1 MSLCADLWWPPTV
14 GKAASTSFPGAL
26 PCHPTCQGVRSKG
39 WAVAPAGKSLR
50 AQLPGS
56 HTPLLL
62 LSCLCPT
69 RGSCAATLHTV
80 GAKVSAFSTRFFIN
94 IFSFFLSTV
103 SLATS
108 ISQYALRWICLTT
121 HVYIFLNHFFSL
133 NCGADGVFGTYPAI
147 NPHLTNEETEI

>member
-1 MSLCADLWWPPTV
+1 MQTFGGLPLWARLPLPPSQEPCLV
-14 GKAASTSFPGAL
+14 IPPARELRAKAGRWHQQGKASELSSRA
-26 PCHPTCQGVRSKG
+26 PT
-39 WAVAPAGKSLR
+39 P
-50 AQLPGS
+50 
-56 HTPLLL
+56 PLLL

-121 HVYIFLNHFFSL
+121 HVYIFLSHFFFL